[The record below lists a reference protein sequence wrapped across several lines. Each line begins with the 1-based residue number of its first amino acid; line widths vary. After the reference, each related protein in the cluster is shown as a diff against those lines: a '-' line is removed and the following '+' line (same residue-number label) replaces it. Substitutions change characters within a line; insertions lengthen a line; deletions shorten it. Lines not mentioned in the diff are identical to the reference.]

1 VDMGTQVE
9 NPSNPNQETDE
20 NQGPQMNI
28 EEVVVDHPNANE
40 NLTEGE
46 GMVELFYDDEGTQV
60 QEKRNEREKKM
71 K

>member
-1 VDMGTQVE
+1 
-9 NPSNPNQETDE
+9 
-20 NQGPQMNI
+20 MNI